1 MSELIFIILFA
12 GSILLNV
19 FFAWYCRNLILSLYD
34 VSNNMQALVDE
45 VLLFDQHLN
54 NVHELEVFYGDETL
68 GNLIRHSKGLTETLE
83 DFAEI
88 YTLFDQEAEEQLTEE
103 VPDDADAQT

>member
-1 MSELIFIILFA
+1 MTDLLFVILFIT
-12 GSILLNV
+12 SVCLNI
-19 FFAWYCRNLILSLYD
+19 FLAWYCRNLMIILYD
-34 VSNNMQALVDE
+34 ISENMQALVEE

-54 NVHELEVFYGDETL
+54 SVHEMETFYGDETL
-68 GNLIRHSKGLTETLE
+68 GNLIRHSRGLTETLE

-103 VPDDADAQT
+103 VPDDADA

>member
-1 MSELIFIILFA
+1 MTDLLFVILFIA
-12 GSILLNV
+12 SVCLNI
-19 FFAWYCRNLILSLYD
+19 FLAWYCRNLMISLYD
-34 VSNNMQALVDE
+34 VSENMQTLVEE

-54 NVHELEVFYGDETL
+54 SVHEMETFYGDETL
-68 GNLIRHSKGLTETLE
+68 GNLIRHSRGLTETLE

-103 VPDDADAQT
+103 VPDDADA

>member
-1 MSELIFIILFA
+1 MTDLLFVILFIVSA
-12 GSILLNV
+12 CLNIFLV
-19 FFAWYCRNLILSLYD
+19 WYCRNLMVSLYD
-34 VSNNMQALVDE
+34 VSENMQALVEE

-54 NVHELEVFYGDETL
+54 SVHEMETFYGDETL
-68 GNLIRHSKGLTETLE
+68 GNLIRHSRGLTETLE

-103 VPDDADAQT
+103 VPDDADA

>member
-1 MSELIFIILFA
+1 MTDLLFVILFIV
-12 GSILLNV
+12 STCLNIFLV
-19 FFAWYCRNLILSLYD
+19 WYCRNLMVSLYD
-34 VSNNMQALVDE
+34 VSENMQTLVEE

-54 NVHELEVFYGDETL
+54 SVHEMEAFYGDDTL
-68 GNLIRHSKGLTETLE
+68 GNLIRHSRGLTETLE

-103 VPDDADAQT
+103 VPDDADA